1 MSAQAQMRALLDQ
14 LMGTAR
20 DGSVYLCQ
28 PTSICK
34 GVAEKPHV
42 HRAGMRRGRGSSSLT
57 SESAKVIFSTAVHMT
72 SCLEL
77 VWTWESARRSMTWH
91 FGQIMKLPPRREICS
106 LSL

>member
-42 HRAGMRRGRGSSSLT
+42 HRAEMRRGRGSSSLT
-57 SESAKVIFSTAVHMT
+57 SESAKVIFSTAVHTT

-77 VWTWESARRSMTWH
+77 
-91 FGQIMKLPPRREICS
+91 
-106 LSL
+106 